1 MKKVHLSLH
10 KFVSRRIQFV
20 ENRRSRLSPE
30 FGPGKM
36 CWPGFHHGLGCHSS
50 IQGQGGYDTLTTV
63 IVTIRFHII
72 KSSLVMTNMS
82 TMRAAATIMMRMTRM
97 RMRVMRM
104 MRKMMMRTRT
114 SRWMRWYRHA
124 SLSTWWFIHPLT
136 NVTRKLQRTSTIRTY
151 QNHKMRIKTWHQIVL
166 TQKVTEHGS

>member
-30 FGPGKM
+30 YGPGKM
-36 CWPGFHHGLGCHSS
+36 CWPGFHHGLGCHSN

-82 TMRAAATIMMRMTRM
+82 TMRATATSIMRMTRM
-97 RMRVMRM
+97 RMRM

-114 SRWMRWYRHA
+114 WRWMRWYVDMLHYQPGDLFIP
-124 SLSTWWFIHPLT
+124 SQTWPESCNVQVQLELT
-136 NVTRKLQRTSTIRTY
+136 RIIR
-151 QNHKMRIKTWHQIVL
+151 W
-166 TQKVTEHGS
+166 G